1 MKPGGGSSPH
11 AGRSPPL
18 SPVVVVG
25 SPPVVE
31 LPPPLSVVVGV
42 MVGLID
48 SPWVALPSVVPLAL
62 AVPVEVPAVVS
73 DVLAA
78 LVGPALA
85 EALALSRASSPQ
97 AASMRERI
105 RGKRSRLGAHTRRG

>member
-1 MKPGGGSSPH
+1 
-11 AGRSPPL
+11 
-18 SPVVVVG
+18 
-25 SPPVVE
+25 
-31 LPPPLSVVVGV
+31 